1 MKLLIIA
8 LIYFLP
14 TIVALVRRGRDPG
27 TAAVINLF
35 LGWTFIGWVVALAIA
50 CRSRVEPI
58 VIGPQTIVLAPSV
71 PIAPPAPNALSTPEW
86 YIDPRRPS
94 IERYWDGS
102 IWTPVTR
109 QVPKRALPSGPGN
122 PPGGS
127 MS

>member
-35 LGWTFIGWVVALAIA
+35 LGWTFVGWVVALAIA

-58 VIGPQTIVLAPSV
+58 VIGPQTNVLAASV
-71 PIAPPAPNALSTPEW
+71 PIAPPKPDVLPPPGW

-102 IWTPVTR
+102 IWTPATR

-122 PPGGS
+122 ASGGS